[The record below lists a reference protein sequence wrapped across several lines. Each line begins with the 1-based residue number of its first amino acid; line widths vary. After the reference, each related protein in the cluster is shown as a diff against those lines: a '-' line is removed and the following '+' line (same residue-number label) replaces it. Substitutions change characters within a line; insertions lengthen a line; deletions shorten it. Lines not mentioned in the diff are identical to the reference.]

1 MKTGTL
7 PRVIESERLINGPN
21 GEHCSLSQSA
31 RAALEQTG
39 YWHLRKVDLQSDGQS
54 LTIRGEVP
62 SYFLKQLAQVAVMSI
77 PGVRQVENRLC
88 VAGSC

>member
-1 MKTGTL
+1 MKAATL
-7 PRVIESERLINGPN
+7 PRVIKYERLINEPN

-39 YWHLRKVDLQSDGQS
+39 YWHLRKVDLRSDGES
-54 LTIRGEVP
+54 LTIFGEVP

-77 PGVRQVENRLC
+77 AGVRQVENRLS